1 MGMQIKI
8 GQRREFQSKELWAM
22 HRLRTRMFR
31 DRMGWD
37 VPVLSGMEI
46 DGFDAIDPYY
56 LIIGD
61 GGNGVAGCWRL
72 LPTTGPNM
80 LKDTFPQLLHG
91 QAAPEADEIWEL
103 SRFAIEADGPQGF
116 GVSEMTIN
124 AMREMVSF
132 ADQMGIRHYVTVT
145 TTAIERLMR
154 RTGIAITRFGPPLQI
169 GVEKAV
175 ALSIDLGPQ
184 THAALFNNLEKA
196 A

>member
-1 MGMQIKI
+1 MGLQIKI
-8 GQRREFQSKELWAM
+8 GHRREFQSKELWAM

-46 DGFDAIDPYY
+46 DGYDALDPYY
-56 LIIGD
+56 LIIG
-61 GGNGVAGCWRL
+61 GNDSEVAGCWRL
-72 LPTTGPNM
+72 LPTVGPNM

-91 QAAPEADEIWEL
+91 QKPPESEEIWEL

-116 GVSEMTIN
+116 GASEMTVN
-124 AMREMVSF
+124 AMREMVIF
-132 ADQMGIRHYVTVT
+132 ADRMEIRHYVTVT

-154 RTGIAITRFGPPLQI
+154 RTGISMKRFGPPMRI
-169 GVEKAV
+169 GVENAV
-175 ALSIDLGPQ
+175 ALSIDLGVQ
-184 THAALFNNLEKA
+184 THDALFGGLGKA